1 MKMPLRRK
9 VKRSSRTAAAS
20 GQEQRETPVGGDGER
35 GKRRM
40 RKRTEAKG
48 SAAGGQE
55 LEAEPETTEDSHG
68 NTISVWAP
76 HSCCV
81 NVWSCVHRLCA
92 IHPIENS

>member
-1 MKMPLRRK
+1 MKMTLRRK

-20 GQEQRETPVGGDGER
+20 GQEQRETQVGGDGER

-68 NTISVWAP
+68 NTISVLPGVWAR
-76 HSCCV
+76 STLM
-81 NVWSCVHRLCA
+81 LCQCLVVCR
-92 IHPIENS
+92 